1 MNFFNYFFLVPLS
14 SLSGSVMHI
23 AVKDVINYQVYNI
36 PCKEIRDIKI
46 KEYINL
52 GFYAGFMIG
61 ILRVYL
67 GMPLLYYLDN
77 INK

>member
-1 MNFFNYFFLVPLS
+1 MSFFNYLFLVPLS
-14 SLSGSVMHI
+14 SLSGSVMYI

-52 GFYAGFMIG
+52 GFYIGFMIG

-67 GMPLLYYLDN
+67 EMPLLYYLHN
-77 INK
+77 ANK